1 MRTFVKY
8 LGNKSRH
15 LRHIIPH
22 LPEDISSRTYVE
34 PFVGSG
40 ALFIHIQPRKWIIN
54 DINEDLINVYNAIK
68 SDAKQVVKNIKT
80 FKTKTK
86 FENISTEE
94 KNVIMKKT
102 MLSFTKLPY
111 NTLRASNY
119 LLLNMTSFK
128 GALIVN
134 GKYKFTGLESS
145 IAHGSKPRIFN
156 DSYLHNVKEISA
168 LLNSDGKIYNLDYKN
183 ILKKTT
189 NNSFCFID
197 SPYDEEHDYQ
207 FTYNVAGKNKTNF
220 VQELFVEV
228 QKLDRKKVKWLMTQA
243 DTPNVRETYK
253 HYTII
258 EYSAFRPFKQEFVTE
273 LIIKNY

>member
-1 MRTFVKY
+1 
-8 LGNKSRH
+8 
-15 LRHIIPH
+15 
-22 LPEDISSRTYVE
+22 
-34 PFVGSG
+34 VGSG
-40 ALFIHIQPRKWIIN
+40 ALFIHIQPQKWIIN
-54 DINEDLINVYNAIK
+54 DINDDLINVYNSIK

-86 FENISTEE
+86 FENISTDE
-94 KNVIMKKT
+94 KNTIMKKT
-102 MLSFTKLPY
+102 MQNFIKLPY

-156 DSYLHNVKEISA
+156 ESYLNNLKDVSE
-168 LLNSDGKIYNLDYKN
+168 LLNSNGRIYNLDYKN
-183 ILKKTT
+183 ILKKITSG
-189 NNSFCFID
+189 SFCFID

-207 FTYNVAGKNKTNF
+207 FTYNITSKNKTNF
-220 VQELFVEV
+220 VQELFLEV
-228 QKLDRKKVKWLMTQA
+228 QKLDKKKVKWLMTQA
-243 DTPNVRETYK
+243 NTPSVRETYK
-253 HYTII
+253 QYTII
-258 EYSAFRPFKQEFVTE
+258 EYTVFRPFKQEYVTE